1 MTNQLI
7 QFERDLK
14 VKGLSERTVK
24 TYLRCV
30 TDYLK
35 HSNFKIDPE
44 SSKPIKDFLYFLI
57 NERKVS
63 RAYLH
68 QIYGALKFFYTYTLH
83 QDWEIKRIPKIKV
96 DKKLPDILS
105 RYEIEQIFN
114 VKSNLKHKSML
125 MITYSAGLRVS
136 ETASLMIK
144 DIDSKRM
151 AIKIRDAK
159 GNKDRYSLLSQ
170 RTLDTLR
177 QYWKLYHP
185 ENWLFESWKK
195 ANHISSSTIQRV
207 FTDAK
212 EKVGIKKAVSVHS
225 LRHSFATHLLEQGTD
240 IHIVQKLLGHKNIQ
254 TTLIYL
260 HLKKESLIKVI
271 SPLDFPLDGNKD

>member
-14 VKGLSERTVK
+14 IKGLSERTIK

-35 HSNFKIDPE
+35 HYNYEIDPE
-44 SSKPIKDFLYFLI
+44 SSMTIKDFLYFLI

-68 QIYGALKFFYTYTLH
+68 QIYGALKLFYTYTLH
-83 QDWEIKRIPKIKV
+83 QDWEIKKIPKIKV
-96 DKKLPDILS
+96 EKKLPDILS
-105 RYEIEQIFN
+105 RNEIEQIFN

-125 MITYSAGLRVS
+125 MVTYSAGLRVS

-144 DIDSKRM
+144 DIDSNRM

-177 QYWKLYHP
+177 QYWEFYRP

-195 ANHISSSTIQRV
+195 TNHISSSTIQRV

-212 EKVGIKKAVSVHS
+212 EKVGIRKAVSVHS

-240 IHIVQKLLGHKNIQ
+240 IHIVQKLLGHKSIQ

-260 HLKKESLIKVI
+260 HLKKESLTKVI